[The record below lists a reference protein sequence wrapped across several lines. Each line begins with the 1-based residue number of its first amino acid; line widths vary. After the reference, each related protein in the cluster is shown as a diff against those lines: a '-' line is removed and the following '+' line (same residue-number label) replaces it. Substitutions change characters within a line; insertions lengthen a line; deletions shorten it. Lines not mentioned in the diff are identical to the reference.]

1 MIYLKSYLLRFKSIN
16 QIQLVLIFSAI
27 GWIFSKSLS
36 LKLWHN
42 ERLMPLVPTI
52 DFFEIISSLHS
63 LFFYN
68 SFLLI
73 SGLVFFGRKKWYLI
87 FVLLFEF
94 FLCLLDDLRWQPWQ
108 YQYMLVL
115 LFAIIFF
122 KMPKYFLSALLLLIG
137 CTYFF
142 SGLYKFNGAYLY
154 NIWDELI
161 LKKTLSISPQ
171 LVKTPVLHYAGL
183 LLALIEVLLGL
194 SLLFLNKFQ
203 RYVVALAMLMHC
215 LIIVFL
221 SPLLANINH
230 VVIPWNFVMIGYL
243 FIFKNHPTID
253 VKSFLFFKRSYII
266 ILLLVLLPALNSFKL
281 WPSYMSF
288 KLYTGDNKVLI
299 VCKSKNTTEIDQF
312 SKYSERYCP
321 HSKMISTYYWSLK
334 ELNVPVPPDERVL
347 IKLAKELERKY
358 PYTFINYRMTSY
370 PYKTSAFISVN

>member
-1 MIYLKSYLLRFKSIN
+1 LIFLKSFLRFIA
-16 QIQLVLIFSAI
+16 F
-27 GWIFSKSLS
+27 
-36 LKLWHN
+36 
-42 ERLMPLVPTI
+42 
-52 DFFEIISSLHS
+52 
-63 LFFYN
+63 FFYT

-94 FLCLLDDLRWQPWQ
+94 FLCLLDDLRSQPWQ

-122 KMPKYFLSALLLLIG
+122 KMPKYFFYALLLLIG

-161 LKKTLSISPQ
+161 LKKTLTISPQ

-183 LLALIEVLLGL
+183 LLALLEVLLGL
-194 SLLFLNKFQ
+194 SLLFLSKFR
-203 RYVVALAMLMHC
+203 RYVVALAMLIHC

-243 FIFKNHPTID
+243 FILKNHPIID
-253 VKSFLFFKRSYII
+253 FKAFLFLKRSAII
-266 ILLLVLLPALNSFKL
+266 ILLLVLLPGLNSFKL

-299 VCKSKNTTEIDQF
+299 VCKSRNTVEIDQF
-312 SKYSERYCP
+312 SKYSERHCP

-347 IKLAKELERKY
+347 IKLVNELERKY